1 MSEPPSEDS
10 HFSKTI
16 RSMPDLSENELIAM
30 LRNKVLAFAEEA
42 NYQLLQRF
50 RDSEVTHNAI
60 YAIVEDY
67 SVHPLI
73 RDIIRDDWDWLL
85 ND

>member
-1 MSEPPSEDS
+1 MSETLSQESDV
-10 HFSKTI
+10 SKTL
-16 RSMPDLSENELIAM
+16 RSITDLPQHELIAM

-73 RDIIRDDWDWLL
+73 RDIIRHDWDWLL

>member
-1 MSEPPSEDS
+1 MSEPLSEESDI
-10 HFSKTI
+10 SKTL
-16 RSMPDLSENELIAM
+16 RSMLDLSEDELIAM

-60 YAIVEDY
+60 YAIVDDY
-67 SVHPLI
+67 SVHSFI
-73 RDIIRDDWDWLL
+73 RDIIRHDWDWLL

>member
-1 MSEPPSEDS
+1 MIDVSQESD
-10 HFSKTI
+10 FSKTL
-16 RSMPDLSENELIAM
+16 RSIADLQEPELIAM
-30 LRNKVLAFAEEA
+30 LRNKVLTFAEEA

-73 RDIIRDDWDWLL
+73 RDIIQDHWDWLL